1 MILSWI
7 ITLSFIYLTFPFIFK
22 ILHIIKHLTT
32 NIKVN
37 IGIILFVILLYS
49 KLLWCIHLYK
59 IDIWCGIINSI
70 AVIIFSLCN

>member
-7 ITLSFIYLTFPFIFK
+7 ITLSFIYLTLPFIFK
-22 ILHIIKHLTT
+22 ILHIIHLTKYMEI
-32 NIKVN
+32 NI
-37 IGIILFVILLYS
+37 IIILFLILLYL

-70 AVIIFSLCN
+70 ALIIFSLFK